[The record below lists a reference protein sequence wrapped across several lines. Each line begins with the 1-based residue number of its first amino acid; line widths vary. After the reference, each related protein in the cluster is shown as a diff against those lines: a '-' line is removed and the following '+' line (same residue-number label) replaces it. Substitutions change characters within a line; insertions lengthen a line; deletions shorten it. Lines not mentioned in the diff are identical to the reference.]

1 VGGARDKVA
10 ITSLHPFIAP
20 PAQRRS
26 DYLPPAIASSATL
39 EALDAMARRCDRLK
53 REHVEAMLDHDEV
66 ARAAATGLLARASLP
81 EAMSDLNRQYPP
93 QGFNRRYSGR

>member
-1 VGGARDKVA
+1 
-10 ITSLHPFIAP
+10 
-20 PAQRRS
+20 
-26 DYLPPAIASSATL
+26 
-39 EALDAMARRCDRLK
+39 MARRCDRLK

-93 QGFNRRYSGR
+93 QGGEVKGRAVPIGCLPIAPQLALMRGS